1 MDISIV
7 IPVYNSEQSLPIIC
21 HQIEELFSKR
31 NLNYE
36 IILVDD
42 NSADLSWKI
51 IQKLSNRDLHIR
63 GIHLPQNKGQFLATL
78 IGIEASKGK
87 YIVNM
92 DDDMEHPVSE
102 IDSLYEKINNSPE
115 IDIVFGMDQSKYE
128 KRGSI
133 NHIQHFRNNL
143 LNLIW
148 GKYPTDSF
156 RIFRRSI
163 VFKNDKFLVSF
174 PMFEAYLK
182 YTVKKEKVAFSSS
195 NFQKRTYGKSGVNFV
210 KKLKL
215 FFKYT
220 PSFLSF
226 KFYLL
231 ISVLSMLIVSLTFQ
245 HQLSMFL
252 LVSTVCMIPIW
263 SIYLWSRKRELKK
276 T

>member
-1 MDISIV
+1 MEISIV

-21 HQIEELFSKR
+21 RQIEELFSEIG
-31 NLNYE
+31 LNYE

-42 NSADLSWKI
+42 NSVDSSWKL
-51 IQKLSNRDLHIR
+51 IQELSNRYPQIR
-63 GIHLPQNKGQFLATL
+63 GIHLSKNKGQFLATL
-78 IGIEASKGK
+78 IGIKASKGK

-102 IDSLYEKINNSPE
+102 IYSLYEKINSSPE
-115 IDIVFGMDQSKYE
+115 VDVVFGMDQSKYE
-128 KRGSI
+128 KKGSI

-156 RIFRRSI
+156 RILRRSI
-163 VFKNDKFLVSF
+163 VFKKDKFLVRF
-174 PMFEAYLK
+174 PMLEAYLK
-182 YTVKKEKVAFSSS
+182 HTVKEERVAYISS
-195 NFQKRTYGKSGVNFV
+195 NFQKRTYGKSGVNFI

-215 FFKYT
+215 FLKYT

-231 ISVLSMLIVSLTFQ
+231 TSTLSMLIVSLTFK
-245 HQLSMFL
+245 HQLGIFI
-252 LVSTVCMIPIW
+252 LVSMACMIAIW
-263 SIYLWSRKRELKK
+263 SIYLWSRRNG
-276 T
+276 